1 NGLHLLGDDYSVSRL
16 PVSAKS
22 SFISV
27 TLVRV
32 GAITTLAQFMLGA
45 TLGHAMTFNQAM
57 LATFLGSLLLQFVSL
72 GLGIA
77 GAREGLS
84 ISLLARWC
92 GFGRIGSI
100 IIGCGIAISLLG
112 WFGILNAVFAESLH
126 HMLGDL
132 ISFSWA
138 AAISGIGFTILVAF
152 GFKAL
157 SWTAK
162 LAVPLFFLAIFWIS
176 LNLLAGHNIADLA
189 VVIPTGKPITI
200 AAGATMVAGGYIV
213 GALMTPDISRYCKNS
228 RHVFWMTMIC
238 ILVGEFIVNG
248 IAILI
253 AHALNT
259 DDVVTIMIQ
268 TSGWIG
274 LLTVILATIKINDVC
289 LYSSSLA
296 LTNVV
301 QGITGNRLSR
311 TWLTVLLGIVGTI
324 LSMAGILDKFTD
336 FLTLLGVV
344 FPPISGVM
352 LVDYYVLRTNRQLL
366 DASRQ
371 TQTLPKSTQLIGWKA
386 IVACVVGTIGG
397 MNIDY
402 GIPSFNSLIIASAV
416 YWIICIIDKKHDF
429 ILQRCYIY

>member
-1 NGLHLLGDDYSVSRL
+1 MNGLPSLGDDYSVSRL
-16 PVSAKS
+16 PLSAKS
-22 SFISV
+22 SFLSV

-45 TLGHAMTFNQAM
+45 TLGHAMTFSQAM

-92 GFGRIGSI
+92 GFGRVGSVIIGS
-100 IIGCGIAISLLG
+100 GIAISLLG
-112 WFGILNAVFAESLH
+112 WFGILNAVFANSLN
-126 HMLGDL
+126 HMLGDW

-138 AAISGIGFTILVAF
+138 AALSGMALTILVAF
-152 GFKAL
+152 GFRAL

-162 LAVPLFFLAIFWIS
+162 LAVPVFFLAIGWIS
-176 LNLLAGHNIADLA
+176 LNLLAGHKIADL
-189 VVIPTGKPITI
+189 VVVVPTGTPITI

-228 RHVFWMTMIC
+228 RHVFWMTMAC

-248 IAILI
+248 VAILI

-301 QGITGNRLSR
+301 EGITGNKWSR
-311 TWLTVLLGIVGTI
+311 TWLTVLLGIVGTL
-324 LSMAGILDKFTD
+324 LSIVGILDKFTD
-336 FLTLLGVV
+336 FLTLLGVI

-352 LVDYYVLRTNRQLL
+352 MVDYYVLRTSRKLL
-366 DASRQ
+366 DTSRQ
-371 TQTLPKSTQLIGWKA
+371 TQSLPESTPLIGWKA
-386 IVACVVGTIGG
+386 IAACVVGTIGG
-397 MNIDY
+397 MNIEL
-402 GIPSFNSLIIASAV
+402 GIPSFNSLIIASTI
-416 YWIICIIDKKHDF
+416 YWMICIIQKKS
-429 ILQRCYIY
+429 

>member
-1 NGLHLLGDDYSVSRL
+1 MNGLSSRGDDYSLSRL
-16 PVSAKS
+16 PLSAKS
-22 SFISV
+22 SFLSV

-45 TLGHAMTFNQAM
+45 TLGHAMTFSQAM
-57 LATFLGSLLLQFVSL
+57 LATVLGSLLLQFISL

-92 GFGRIGSI
+92 GFGRVGSVIIGS
-100 IIGCGIAISLLG
+100 GIAISLLG
-112 WFGILNAVFAESLH
+112 WFGILNAVFANSLN
-126 HMLGDL
+126 HMLGDFL
-132 ISFSWA
+132 SFRWA
-138 AAISGIGFTILVAF
+138 AAISGIAFTLLVAF

-162 LAVPLFFLAIFWIS
+162 FAVPLFFLAMGWIS
-176 LNLLAGHNIADLA
+176 LNLLAGHNIVDLA
-189 VVIPTGKPITI
+189 VVIPTGTSMTI

-228 RHVFWMTMIC
+228 RHVFWMTMVC
-238 ILVGEFIVNG
+238 ILVGEFMING

-274 LLTVILATIKINDVC
+274 LLTVILATIKVNDVC

-301 QGITGNRLSR
+301 EGITGNRWSR
-311 TWLTVLLGIVGTI
+311 TWLTLLLGIVGTL
-324 LSMAGILDKFTD
+324 LSIVGILDKFTD

-352 LVDYYVLRTNRQLL
+352 LVDYYVLRSSRQLL
-366 DASRQ
+366 DATRQ
-371 TQTLPKSTQLIGWKA
+371 AQTLPESTPLIGWKA
-386 IVACVVGTIGG
+386 IAACIVGTIGS
-397 MNIDY
+397 MNIEL
-402 GIPSFNSLIIASAV
+402 GIPSFNSLIIASV
-416 YWIICIIDKKHDF
+416 IYWIMGSIKGK
-429 ILQRCYIY
+429 